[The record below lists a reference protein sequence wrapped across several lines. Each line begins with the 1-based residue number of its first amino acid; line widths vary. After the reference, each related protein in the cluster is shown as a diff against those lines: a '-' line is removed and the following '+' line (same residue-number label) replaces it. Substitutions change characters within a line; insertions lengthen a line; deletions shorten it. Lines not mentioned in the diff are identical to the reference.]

1 MLGFFVFLNDFLTM
15 VNGGFKF
22 LKFKIKSY
30 INYIIRIKNKK
41 KFFYIN
47 FGREKVICIM
57 LLKKYYFNIFYLK
70 IRWNKIMFLFLI
82 GKRGDL
88 VINCKNCFCFTLL

>member
-1 MLGFFVFLNDFLTM
+1 MEDLNFWSLKLKVILIVFFVY
-15 VNGGFKF
+15 
-22 LKFKIKSY
+22 KI
-30 INYIIRIKNKK
+30 KK